1 MKRYKMIAVILLA
14 VACKGGTKSDRS
26 AATVAPDKVLEK
38 EGERAGGAQAYALD
52 EGKMGKADMPSPTMA
67 MKKPSAAPLNES
79 MPAAPPEEQDAKPG
93 SGSKGGG
100 ARRPEGVT
108 RAWFP
113 ETFLFEPRIVT
124 DDNGAASVDVRVPDR
139 LTTWRVLALAH
150 SQTGA
155 QGGAVTSFLGTL
167 PTYVDP
173 IVPKFLVV
181 GDEVRL
187 PIQMINTTESVVQ
200 STFEIAAQNATVS
213 GGNGARTIPALGN
226 LVEYA
231 SLKADHAGTITLRT
245 ALGTTDAV
253 VRTIEVVPSGKPVS
267 VGKSGTLAAPR
278 TLKLEGPAGSVPS
291 TDRARLMVFPGALA
305 LLRAELG
312 ASSYREGV
320 ADDAYALLLAGRA
333 PALLAALGDKA
344 DPDALRNLTI
354 LTSQRVIRDGRNLDI
369 TSASLLTEAALAH
382 AQNPVLARLGER
394 AAAYLAQNQR
404 PDGTFGGGNGWSLD
418 RVLVATADGTRA
430 VGAANATP
438 TEKQRALAVATRAAG
453 AFERN
458 LKDVTEPYTAA
469 AILASGAVTT
479 GPVAD
484 KLREIV
490 SKAIKDSGDGSK
502 YLAIGPTAIRADG
515 STPSQV
521 EATALAVL
529 ALQGDP
535 KAPMADLGA
544 TLLGSYSPE
553 RGWGDG
559 RTNLACIDAVLKL
572 FKDPVPPN
580 VKITLTMDGKPITEG
595 ILDREKLKDVLV
607 LDALAPGLAGAHEW
621 KIVAEPAVPGLGYSL
636 ALKGW
641 VPWEKETVHS
651 GLELQLPLT
660 IAGMVGKPT
669 DLAIAAIAPSGIDLH
684 ITQSLPAG
692 VQIDTPSLQALVT
705 AGTISRFETADG
717 KVDLYVPGL
726 QPGQMFKATYR
737 VIPTLGGKLH
747 SAASF
752 IEAGGN
758 QFHIPPTAWT
768 IR

>member
-1 MKRYKMIAVILLA
+1 MKRNKWLAVVLLA
-14 VACKGGTKSDRS
+14 VACKSGAKSDR
-26 AATVAPDKVLEK
+26 AGDNPAGATPAKEDQRERPMGVASV
-38 EGERAGGAQAYALD
+38 GAEAPPSV
-52 EGKMGKADMPSPTMA
+52 DMPAKGPASPTTTV
-67 MKKPSAAPLNES
+67 
-79 MPAAPPEEQDAKPG
+79 AKPG
-93 SGSKGGG
+93 YGEYAAKDEDGKEDKKSERNITGNG

-124 DDNGAASVDVRVPDR
+124 DEQGAGSIDVRVPDR

-150 SQTGA
+150 AQNGA

-167 PTYVDP
+167 PTYIDP

-187 PIQMINTTESVVQ
+187 PIQMINTTDAAVQ
-200 STFEIAAQNATVS
+200 STFEIGATNATVS
-213 GGNGARTIPALGN
+213 GASGARTIPALGN

-231 SLKADHAGTITLRT
+231 SLKADHAGTIMLRT
-245 ALGTTDAV
+245 ALGSTDAV
-253 VRTIEVVPSGKPVS
+253 VRTIDVVPSGKPMTVTA
-267 VGKSGTLAAPR
+267 SGTLAAPR
-278 TLKLEGPAGSVPS
+278 TLKLDGPAGSVPS

-312 ASSYREGV
+312 ASSYREGI

-344 DPDALRNLTI
+344 DPEALRNLTI
-354 LTSQRVIRDGRNLDI
+354 LTSQRAIRDGRNLDI
-369 TSASLLTEAALAH
+369 TSASLLTEAAVAH

-418 RVLVATADGTRA
+418 RVLVATADGSRA
-430 VGAANATP
+430 VGTANATP
-438 TEKQRALAVATRAAG
+438 TERQRALAVATRAAG

-458 LKDVTEPYTAA
+458 LKDITEPYTAA
-469 AILASGAVTT
+469 AILASGAVT

-484 KLREIV
+484 KLRELV
-490 SKAIKDSGDGSK
+490 SKSIKASGDGAK
-502 YLAIGPTAIRADG
+502 YLAIGTTAIRADG

-535 KAPMADLGA
+535 KAPLADLGA
-544 TLLGSYSPE
+544 TLLGSYSPD

-559 RTNLACIDAVLKL
+559 RTNLACIDAVMKL
-572 FKDPVPPN
+572 FKDPVPAN
-580 VKITLTMDGKPITEG
+580 VKITLTMDGKPISEG
-595 ILDREKLKDVLV
+595 ILDRDKLKDVLV
-607 LDALAPGLAGAHEW
+607 LDTLAPGLAGAHEW
-621 KIVAEPAVPGLGYSL
+621 SIVAEPAVPGLGYSL

-641 VPWEKETVHS
+641 VPWETEAVHS
-651 GLELQLPLT
+651 GLELQLPPSISGT
-660 IAGMVGKPT
+660 VGKPS
-669 DLAIAAIAPSGIDLH
+669 DIAIAAIAPAGVPLH
-684 ITQSLPAG
+684 ITQALPAG
-692 VQIDTPSLQALVT
+692 VQVDTPSLQALVA
-705 AGTISRFETADG
+705 AGTLTRFETAEG
-717 KVDLYVPGL
+717 KVDFYTPGL
-726 QPGQMFKATYR
+726 QVGQMFKATYR

-747 SAASF
+747 SSASF
-752 IEAGGN
+752 IEAGPN
-758 QFHIPPTAWT
+758 QFHVPPTEWT